1 MTAAHEDE
9 DEAHEGSALLAAGS
23 SASGS
28 AAPASPPPVNDVC
41 QEVRA
46 VWELAWPM
54 AISFSFQMATQ
65 QLNAVFV
72 GHLGPRELGAA
83 TLGIMLT
90 NITGFSIVWGGMTAL
105 DTLGSQSYGA
115 GNYHRVGVLAQRC
128 LAMSTVACVPVA
140 IVWWYATMPLL
151 ELIGIDAPIAEKAA
165 EFTRWYILALW
176 PQIAIMVVN
185 KARTNPGP
193 LPTPLPSRRR

>member
-1 MTAAHEDE
+1 
-9 DEAHEGSALLAAGS
+9 
-23 SASGS
+23 
-28 AAPASPPPVNDVC
+28 
-41 QEVRA
+41 
-46 VWELAWPM
+46 
-54 AISFSFQMATQ
+54 
-65 QLNAVFV
+65 
-72 GHLGPRELGAA
+72 
-83 TLGIMLT
+83 
-90 NITGFSIVWGGMTAL
+90 MTAL

-115 GNYHRVGVLAQRC
+115 GNYPRVGVLAQRC

-185 KARTNPGP
+185 KVRNARRSPH
-193 LPTPLPSRRR
+193 LPRLR